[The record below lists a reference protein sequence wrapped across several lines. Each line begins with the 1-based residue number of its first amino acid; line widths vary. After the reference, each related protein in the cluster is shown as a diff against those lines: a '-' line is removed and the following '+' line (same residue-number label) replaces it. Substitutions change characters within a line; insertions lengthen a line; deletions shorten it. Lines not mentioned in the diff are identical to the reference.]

1 MAYAISKSPTT
12 IRAIRSADPTL
23 LMMRHPFE
31 SCGQLLPALISSP
44 HGGTLM
50 WVKSGPEKDVETEG
64 QIKSRGRSSCHAINH
79 SASARRK
86 IGLHEYFRSMPWR
99 MT

>member
-64 QIKSRGRSSCHAINH
+64 EIKSRGRSSCHAIPRFND
-79 SASARRK
+79 SPKNR
-86 IGLHEYFRSMPWR
+86 LPWGDFGIR
-99 MT
+99 HGA